1 MAKTL
6 ITGVTGFLGGG
17 VLSKRLSQEGSAN
30 LLLLA
35 RGNSQDHALARIKSN
50 LTKFGASEMLLDTLT
65 PDQVINGDLAVPEGF
80 IKDARLEQVTH
91 VINCAAVAS
100 FGDNPAIWRVNVEG
114 TFAFA
119 KRMSQVSGLRRFL
132 HVGTAM
138 SCAPAPGD
146 HVHERF
152 SEQAPNAHIVPYTQS
167 KAAIEQKMLTEL
179 PTLPLVIARPSIVV
193 GHTHM
198 GCTPSSSIYWVFKMA
213 LAISK
218 FTCALEDRVD
228 VIPVDYCADAL
239 LYLNDCERVK
249 KEVYHISAGKTQSV
263 TFSDIDHA
271 VALAENRAPISSHYQ
286 QVDFSYFVAIKKQLS
301 SFVGDCNERL
311 ILKAI
316 GLYGQFATLNVTFD
330 NDKLLNLGMPQPCKF
345 TDYIG
350 KCADSTRDMSIMEM
364 MAVDF
369 K

>member
-6 ITGVTGFLGGG
+6 ITGVTGFLGGC
-17 VLSKRLSQEGSAN
+17 VLSKKLHQEGGAN

-35 RGNSQDHALARIKSN
+35 RGEHPAHALARIKSN
-50 LTKFGASEMLLDTLT
+50 LMKFAISETLMDTLT
-65 PDQVINGDLAVPEGF
+65 EAQVINGDLAHPEGF
-80 IKDARLEQVTH
+80 LHDPRLETVVN

-100 FGDNPAIWRVNVEG
+100 FGDNPAIWRVNVDG

-138 SCAPAPGD
+138 SCAPQPGD

-152 SEQAPNAHIVPYTQS
+152 SAQDADAHIVPYTQS
-167 KAAIEQKMLTEL
+167 KAAIEQKMLGEL

-218 FTCALEDRVD
+218 FTCALDDRVD

-239 LYLNDCERVK
+239 LCLTDSEQVK
-249 KEVYHISAGKTQSV
+249 KEIYHISAGKTQSV
-263 TFSDIDHA
+263 TFSEIDN
-271 VALAENRAPISSHYQ
+271 ALAQAEKREPISARYQ
-286 QVDFSYFVAIKKQLS
+286 QVDFRYFIDIKKQLS
-301 SFVGDCNERL
+301 SFIGDCNERL

-330 NDKLLNLGMPQPCKF
+330 NNKLLSLGMPQPCKF
-345 TDYIG
+345 TDYID
-350 KCADSTRDMSIMEM
+350 KCADSTRDMSIMDM

>member
-6 ITGVTGFLGGG
+6 ITGVTGFLGGC
-17 VLSKRLSQEGSAN
+17 VLSKRLLQEGSAN

-35 RGNSQDHALARIKSN
+35 RGENAAHALARVKTN
-50 LTKFGASEMLLDTLT
+50 LAKFSVDTALLETLT
-65 PDQVINGDLAVPEGF
+65 EAHVINGDLAHPDGF
-80 IKDARLEQVTH
+80 VQDPRLESVVN

-100 FGDNPAIWRVNVEG
+100 FGDNPAIWRVNVDG

-146 HVHERF
+146 HVHEGF
-152 SEQAPNAHIVPYTQS
+152 SAQENDAHIVPYTQS
-167 KAAIEQKMLTEL
+167 KAAIEKKMLDEL

-239 LYLNDCERVK
+239 LCLTDSEQVK
-249 KEVYHISAGKTQSV
+249 KEIYHISAGKTQSV
-263 TFSDIDHA
+263 TFSEIDN
-271 VALAENRAPISSHYQ
+271 ALARAEQREPISPRYQ
-286 QVDFSYFVAIKKQLS
+286 QVEFSYFIAIKKQLS
-301 SFVGDCNERL
+301 SFIGECNERL

-345 TDYIG
+345 TDYID
-350 KCADSTRDMSIMEM
+350 KCADSTRNMSIMDM